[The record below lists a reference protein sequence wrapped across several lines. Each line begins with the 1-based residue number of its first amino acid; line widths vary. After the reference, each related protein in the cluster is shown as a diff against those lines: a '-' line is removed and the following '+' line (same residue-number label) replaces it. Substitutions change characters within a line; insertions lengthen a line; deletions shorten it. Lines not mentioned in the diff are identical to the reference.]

1 MIEIIVT
8 IALVGLVIWAV
19 TSLIPMPP
27 KVTQAIYVLGVVFLV
42 LYLLNA
48 FGLYSFGSHGRVRL

>member
-8 IALVGLVIWAV
+8 IALVGLVVWAI
-19 TSLIPMPP
+19 TTLIPMPP
-27 KVTQAIYVLGVVFLV
+27 RFAQAIYVLAVVFLV